1 MKHYIFIMAM
11 MLNVVALHAQEMS
24 IPQLMEY
31 LEKHHPEGMFG
42 FTDIESS
49 HYNNIESV
57 RWTLSYDMKKD
68 KPIDK
73 YHLELLKDSILHCF
87 THASE
92 TALSTYYQQT
102 SNGTDDTIH
111 YVVMLDSLDTSRYSN
126 ASDLPPAKERLQ
138 EMGSNTLLSDHVFY
152 HKFTSYLFSFGTEQ
166 ASFTYLPGRDNCCI
180 YVFYYHHINTDNI
193 NDETEPDFQKIQAIV
208 EKVSDVQ
215 GAENYDVSYQYTSND
230 PLIKIDESTK
240 EHSFT
245 GHLYIVP
252 KEQAESVAN
261 NLSRELKQYIKKSQ
275 DNHVH
280 HTFSKLARNWYQRF
294 MYWGYDYQ
302 VHAQKDPFGRYG
314 ILVVDHVDGVL
325 KFPRHSDG
333 RCEFGDI
340 LTYDHGKIEYLP
352 GFKQELFEEEVIDL
366 FDGIAKHLGIEKL
379 RHYAD
384 PQRIET
390 IGGDTIRFIHTWQW
404 EVSRDSVNSIK
415 KRIMNS
421 SFPNMLY
428 RETHTAEGDTLEL
441 TAESVN
447 GRDKENVIFK
457 FYGKGDLFTSFYQSI
472 ESRYTGKIAEPFN
485 TQWVNDFIQ
494 QMTDSAYI
502 EEHEVHYEY
511 GKKSDP
517 SSMGKV
523 SGRLYVQTMDK
534 ALFYKFL
541 MLESDHIEDHPQQSF
556 DIVET
561 HKYTRGFDSFVR
573 ITDRILC
580 HNTFSYGKMD
590 FQLLVIDRV
599 DGKYLIPDEWWRITD
614 YKYGKKTYLK

>member
-1 MKHYIFIMAM
+1 M

-42 FTDIESS
+42 FTNIESS

-57 RWTLSYDMKKD
+57 RWTISYDKKTD

-73 YHLELLKDSILHCF
+73 YHLELLKDSILRCF

-379 RHYAD
+379 RYYAD

>member
-1 MKHYIFIMAM
+1 M

-42 FTDIESS
+42 FTNIESS

-57 RWTLSYDMKKD
+57 RWTISYDKKTD

-73 YHLELLKDSILHCF
+73 YHLELLKDSILRCF

>member
-42 FTDIESS
+42 FTNIESS

-57 RWTLSYDMKKD
+57 RWTISYDKKTD

-73 YHLELLKDSILHCF
+73 YHLELLKDSILRCF

>member
-42 FTDIESS
+42 FTNIESS

-57 RWTLSYDMKKD
+57 RWTISYDKKTD

-73 YHLELLKDSILHCF
+73 YHLELLKDSILRCF

-261 NLSRELKQYIKKSQ
+261 NLNRELKQYIKKSQ

>member
-126 ASDLPPAKERLQ
+126 ASELPPAKERLQ
-138 EMGSNTLLSDHVFY
+138 EMGSNTYLSDHVFY

-294 MYWGYDYQ
+294 MY
-302 VHAQKDPFGRYG
+302 
-314 ILVVDHVDGVL
+314 
-325 KFPRHSDG
+325 
-333 RCEFGDI
+333 
-340 LTYDHGKIEYLP
+340 
-352 GFKQELFEEEVIDL
+352 
-366 FDGIAKHLGIEKL
+366 
-379 RHYAD
+379 
-384 PQRIET
+384 
-390 IGGDTIRFIHTWQW
+390 
-404 EVSRDSVNSIK
+404 
-415 KRIMNS
+415 
-421 SFPNMLY
+421 
-428 RETHTAEGDTLEL
+428 
-441 TAESVN
+441 
-447 GRDKENVIFK
+447 
-457 FYGKGDLFTSFYQSI
+457 
-472 ESRYTGKIAEPFN
+472 
-485 TQWVNDFIQ
+485 
-494 QMTDSAYI
+494 
-502 EEHEVHYEY
+502 
-511 GKKSDP
+511 
-517 SSMGKV
+517 
-523 SGRLYVQTMDK
+523 
-534 ALFYKFL
+534 
-541 MLESDHIEDHPQQSF
+541 
-556 DIVET
+556 
-561 HKYTRGFDSFVR
+561 
-573 ITDRILC
+573 
-580 HNTFSYGKMD
+580 
-590 FQLLVIDRV
+590 
-599 DGKYLIPDEWWRITD
+599 
-614 YKYGKKTYLK
+614 